1 MDIAAVGISTGQHR
15 IQQLRIPPLQIE
27 GKRMKVIKGCFAMI
41 VLLVLAF
48 ICIGY
53 LIDKNAPT
61 GSTNNTPLSTSAP
74 DATPTPDYT
83 VESKDTPDL
92 TNVQI
97 TFNKL
102 PATEAEA
109 AKIVRAEMDKAVAK
123 DSSKEILAMAFDTGD
138 NALADEKYGG
148 PLVYDPKIGS
158 VKSMR
163 QREGLK
169 TFNQTRDN
177 YFSKI
182 EEESTAEGITP
193 VRKWVDVSVVFPT
206 APSTDQFQSA
216 AKAEISRLRVR
227 QVDITVYGYS
237 GDKDNSAS
245 WGQVSSPGGHYMEAD
260 YTVADGQT
268 NFQ

>member
-1 MDIAAVGISTGQHR
+1 
-15 IQQLRIPPLQIE
+15 
-27 GKRMKVIKGCFAMI
+27 MKVIKGCFTMI
-41 VLLVLAF
+41 VLLILGM
-48 ICIGY
+48 IGIGY
-53 LIDKNAPT
+53 LLSKNAPT
-61 GSTNNTPLSTSAP
+61 ASTGSNTPPSTPNAIP
-74 DATPTPDYT
+74 AIPDYT

-97 TFNKL
+97 TFNRL
-102 PATEAEA
+102 PATEADA
-109 AKIVRAEMDKAVAK
+109 AKIVRAEIDKAVAK
-123 DSSKEILAMAFDTGD
+123 DNSKQILAMAFDTSD

-158 VKSMR
+158 VKTMR

-169 TFNQTRDN
+169 TFNQTHDN

-182 EEESTAEGITP
+182 EEQSTAEGITP

-206 APSTDQFQSA
+206 APTADQFQSA
-216 AKAEISRLRVR
+216 AKAEIDRLRGR
-227 QVDITVYGYS
+227 HVDITVYGFA

-245 WGQVSSPGGHYMEAD
+245 WDQIKSPSGHYMEAD
-260 YTVADGQT
+260 HTTADGAT